1 VLPLS
6 YTIEMDKLPFEK
18 RKRIPEIEQL
28 ILEIVYNYIAVA
40 KSILAEKKLFS
51 SVAPLPEQSAFA
63 STQEL
68 LKNQNFNGLVGILML
83 IQ

>member
-1 VLPLS
+1 MLPLS

-40 KSILAEKKLFS
+40 ILAEKKLFS

>member
-1 VLPLS
+1 
-6 YTIEMDKLPFEK
+6 MDKLPFDK
-18 RKRIPEIEQL
+18 RQRSPEIEQL
-28 ILEIVYNYIAVA
+28 VLDIVYNYVAVA
-40 KSILAEKKLFS
+40 KFLLKEKKLFS
-51 SVAPLPEQSAFA
+51 SVSPLTEDHAFA